1 MLPKAT
7 PNIHAKTRSGGGSRR
22 LLPVAYI
29 YPLFCRWFGGRSLAS
44 APTLNRRISGWRLR
58 VWQCHRTRNEV
69 ERVRGG
75 GLASWG
81 RLGSGAEYCGARQGG
96 AMERRRPD
104 AKGGQTASPD

>member
-1 MLPKAT
+1 MAYGAVQSL
-7 PNIHAKTRSGGGSRR
+7 SRR
-22 LLPVAYI
+22 GSVRGD
-29 YPLFCRWFGGRSLAS
+29 C
-44 APTLNRRISGWRLR
+44 GWRLR

-75 GLASWG
+75 GLALWG